1 MQKLKEI
8 TKPFKH
14 FFKYDT
20 QTDGQNRKN
29 IAKEIFT
36 KD

>member
-8 TKPFKH
+8 TKPLKQ
-14 FFKYDT
+14 FFLSM
-20 QTDGQNRKN
+20 TDGQNRKN

-36 KD
+36 ED